1 MQKKKMTDF
10 QISSNIEHKV
20 LEKEGYAIH
29 YFISGDKSKETIIFL
44 HPAFADHRCFDKQI
58 DFFSK
63 NYQVLTVDLL
73 GHGLS
78 QAGKAKVKIDSSAEH
93 IEEIMKNT
101 GIESAH
107 IVGVSM
113 GSLIAQY
120 FALKHPERV
129 LSLTVLGGYSINKEN
144 KELAKAQRKETFKW
158 LFKMLFS
165 MDAFRKYV
173 ASVSLIDKAEQVR
186 FFESASLFTRR
197 SFIVMSGLGKIIH
210 QRENGQQPFP
220 LLILSG
226 EKDLALALKTSAE
239 WHKEVKGSQFYVIEK
254 AGHCANMDNS
264 AKFNEVLLNFIRR
277 GLR

>member
-1 MQKKKMTDF
+1 MQKKEMPDF
-10 QISSNIEHKV
+10 QISSKIEHKV
-20 LEKEGYAIH
+20 LEKDGYAIH
-29 YFISGDKSKETIIFL
+29 YFVSGDKRKETIVFL
-44 HPAFADHRCFDKQI
+44 HPAFGDHRCFAKQI
-58 DFFSK
+58 DSFSQ
-63 NYQVLTVDLL
+63 NYRVITIDLL

-93 IEEIMKNT
+93 IGEIMKHT
-101 GIESAH
+101 GTLSAH

-144 KELAKAQRKETFKW
+144 KELAKAQRKEIFKW
-158 LFKMLFS
+158 LFKMIFS

-173 ASVSLIDKAEQVR
+173 ASVSLIDQVEQAR
-186 FFESASLFTRR
+186 FFESASLFTRK
-197 SFIVMSGLGKIIH
+197 SFVVMSGLGKIVR
-210 QRENGQQPFP
+210 QRENGLKKYP
-220 LLILSG
+220 LLILAG

-239 WHKEVKGSQFYVIEK
+239 WHKEVKDSQFYVIEK

-264 AKFNEVLLNFIRR
+264 AKFNEILLNFIRR
-277 GLR
+277 R

>member
-1 MQKKKMTDF
+1 MQKKEMLDF
-10 QISSNIEHKV
+10 QISSKIDHKV
-20 LEKEGYAIH
+20 LEKDGYGIH
-29 YFISGDKSKETIIFL
+29 YFVSGDKSKETIVFL
-44 HPAFADHRCFDKQI
+44 HPAFGDHRCFAKQI
-58 DFFSK
+58 DSFSQ
-63 NYQVLTVDLL
+63 NYQVITIDLL

-93 IEEIMKNT
+93 IGEIMKHT
-101 GIESAH
+101 GTLSAH

-144 KELAKAQRKETFKW
+144 KELAKAQRKEIFKW
-158 LFKMLFS
+158 LFKMIFS

-173 ASVSLIDKAEQVR
+173 ASVSLIDQVEQAR
-186 FFESASLFTRR
+186 FFESASLFTRK
-197 SFIVMSGLGKIIH
+197 SFVVMSGLGKIVR
-210 QRENGQQPFP
+210 QRENGLKKYP
-220 LLILSG
+220 LLILAG

-239 WHKEVKGSQFYVIEK
+239 WHKEVKDSQFYVIEK

-264 AKFNEVLLNFIRR
+264 AKFNEILLNFIRR
-277 GLR
+277 R

>member
-1 MQKKKMTDF
+1 MPDF
-10 QISSNIEHKV
+10 QISSKIEHKA

-29 YFISGDKSKETIIFL
+29 YFISGDTNKETIVFL

-58 DFFSK
+58 DFFSQ
-63 NYQVLTVDLL
+63 NYQVMTVDLL

-93 IEEIMKNT
+93 IEEIF
-101 GIESAH
+101 ESAGIKSAH
-107 IVGVSM
+107 LVGVSM

-120 FALKHPERV
+120 FALKYPGRV

-144 KELAKAQRKETFKW
+144 KELARAQRKETFKW
-158 LFKMLFS
+158 LFKMIFS
-165 MDAFRKYV
+165 MNAFRKYV
-173 ASVSLIDKAEQVR
+173 ASVSLFDKAEQVR
-186 FFESASLFTRR
+186 FFESAKFFTRR
-197 SFIVMSGLGKIIH
+197 SFKVMSGLGKIVS

-226 EKDLALALKTSAE
+226 EKDLALALDTSAE
-239 WHKEVKGSQFYVIEK
+239 WHKEVKDSRFYVIEK

-277 GLR
+277 G

>member
-1 MQKKKMTDF
+1 MQKKEMPDF
-10 QISSNIEHKV
+10 QISSKIDHKV
-20 LEKEGYAIH
+20 LEKDGYGIH
-29 YFISGDKSKETIIFL
+29 YFVSGDKSKETIVFL
-44 HPAFADHRCFDKQI
+44 HPAFGDHRCFAKQI
-58 DFFSK
+58 DSFSQ
-63 NYQVLTVDLL
+63 NYRVITIDLL

-93 IEEIMKNT
+93 IGEIMKHT
-101 GIESAH
+101 GTLSAH

-144 KELAKAQRKETFKW
+144 KELAKAQRKEIFKW
-158 LFKMLFS
+158 LFKMIFS

-173 ASVSLIDKAEQVR
+173 ASVSLIDQVEQAR
-186 FFESASLFTRR
+186 FFESASLFTRK
-197 SFIVMSGLGKIIH
+197 SFVVMSGLGKIVR
-210 QRENGQQPFP
+210 QRENGLKKYP
-220 LLILSG
+220 LLILAG

-239 WHKEVKGSQFYVIEK
+239 WHKEVKDSQFYVIEK

-264 AKFNEVLLNFIRR
+264 AKFNEILLNFIRR
-277 GLR
+277 R